1 MQHYRLAELRSAP
14 SPLFIYRDEKLL
26 PDLEEWIQPLD
37 RWLLIAYSCH
47 AIAHVDMATLPIE
60 PGDCVLFP
68 PSCRGRHSLRREEF
82 PHYRI
87 LFGLP
92 GGGERVALPIHARPY
107 EGWLG
112 HLERAYQSMAMVD
125 RHSQAFVWNLLWHI
139 SVSDSHYRSRAE
151 LHQAE
156 DWISRHLAE
165 SFQVQDVAA
174 AVGLSERTLTRIFR
188 AEHQTSVAQFVREHR
203 VREAIRL
210 LTTTDLPLKQIAQR
224 IGVES
229 SQGFYSLIRDAVG
242 VSPSEIRRR
251 AES

>member
-1 MQHYRLAELRSAP
+1 MQRYRLAELRTAP
-14 SPLFIYRDEKLL
+14 SPLFIYWDESL
-26 PDLEEWIQPLD
+26 PSDLEEWIQPLD
-37 RWLLIAYSCH
+37 RWLLIAYACP
-47 AIAHVDMATLPIE
+47 AIAHVDMVTVTIE

-107 EGWLG
+107 EGWQAQ
-112 HLERAYQSMAMVD
+112 LERAHQSMAMVD
-125 RHSQAFVWNLLWHI
+125 RHSQAFVWNLLWQI
-139 SVSDSHYRSRAE
+139 SVPESQYRSRAE
-151 LHQAE
+151 LHEAE
-156 DWISRHLAE
+156 DWIRRHLAD
-165 SFQVQDVAA
+165 SFHVQDVAA
-174 AVGLSERTLTRIFR
+174 AVGLSERTLTRLFR
-188 AEHQTSVAQFVREHR
+188 AEHQASVAQFVRDFR

-210 LTTTDLPLKQIAQR
+210 LTTTDLPLKQIALR

-229 SQGFYSLIRDAVG
+229 SQGFYSLIRDSVG
-242 VSPSEIRRR
+242 VSPTEIRKR